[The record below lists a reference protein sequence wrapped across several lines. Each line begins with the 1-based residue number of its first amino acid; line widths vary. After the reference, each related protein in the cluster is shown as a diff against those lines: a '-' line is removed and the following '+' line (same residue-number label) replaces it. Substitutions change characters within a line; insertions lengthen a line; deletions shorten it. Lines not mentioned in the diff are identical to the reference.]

1 MTDLL
6 DAVKNLREI
15 TGAGFLDCKKAL
27 SENNNNLE
35 ASIDFLRKK
44 GLSKASKKSSR
55 EAKEGVVA
63 IYSNSSQTIILK
75 VNSETDFAAKSETFL
90 NFVDK
95 IGNFALSLDK
105 KEGLNDFLDKEYE
118 GKKITDH
125 FKEIISVIGENI
137 LLKEIILAEHNGL
150 HNNYYVHNSYKSNI
164 GKIISFVSYESSNLD
179 ESVKQFTKNIC
190 MHIAASKP
198 EALDVEFLDD
208 EYIEKEKNFQIENIK
223 SSGKPENIIE
233 KILEGKMKKFYAES
247 TLLNQIFILDT
258 DKTVKNVI
266 DELPKS
272 YQFKLIDY
280 KLLALT

>member
-27 SENNNNLE
+27 SENNNDLE

-247 TLLNQIFILDT
+247 TLLNQMFILDT

-266 DELPKS
+266 DELPNT
-272 YQFKLIDY
+272 YEFKLIDY